1 MDYYKA
7 IKKELLDNEAYK
19 KIKDYSKNRYE
30 LEKYYNVGK
39 LLIEAQG
46 WQNNKLKNFIQL

>member
-1 MDYYKA
+1 MDYYKE
-7 IKKELLDNEAYK
+7 IKNELVDVAVHKKVNEYYENK
-19 KIKDYSKNRYE
+19 YE

-46 WQNNKLKNFIQL
+46 GEERAKYGDD